1 MERNSFLAKL
11 TFNVTLVCLDQFCQN
26 NNDRTLEVAS
36 VNEFLILCFEL
47 YSLKKRKEI
56 KTTDRV
62 GYCSEKCVRANIH
75 FSHSQSF

>member
-36 VNEFLILCFEL
+36 VNEFLILCVSN
-47 YSLKKRKEI
+47 YIHKKKKRNK
-56 KTTDRV
+56 
-62 GYCSEKCVRANIH
+62 NN
-75 FSHSQSF
+75 